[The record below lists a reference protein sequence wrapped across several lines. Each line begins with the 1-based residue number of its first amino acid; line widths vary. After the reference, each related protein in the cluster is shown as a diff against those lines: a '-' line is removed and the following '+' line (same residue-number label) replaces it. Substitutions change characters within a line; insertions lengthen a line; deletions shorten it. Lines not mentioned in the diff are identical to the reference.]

1 VNTFGLEYIEFSENS
16 TVLAEKPKKFI
27 SRCKD
32 EFISI
37 DDLKQYI
44 NQKDLKS
51 LTEDDLEDINKLKD
65 MIKIFVLY
73 ENYKKKIILLILA
86 ICFLLYIKF

>member
-1 VNTFGLEYIEFSENS
+1 MNTFGLEYIEFSENS
-16 TVLAEKPKKFI
+16 TVLADEAKKFI

-86 ICFLLYIKF
+86 ICFCI